1 MNTQITEK
9 LKSVLQGEERD
20 LVDPYVEITLCDQ
33 KVISIQIEFNFFT
46 QTFANKAKLMFIR
59 TEILYLFEM

>member
-33 KVISIQIEFNFFT
+33 KVICIQIKFNLFK
-46 QTFANKAKLMFIR
+46 QTFENK
-59 TEILYLFEM
+59 